1 MRRYTTLCI
10 IRFITGIIEWYII
23 ILYTIRCITKR
34 IKKTRTLVSGF
45 FLWKT
50 PWRLCPDDYAFAVV
64 VFDFCWGV
72 AAGASPPRGLFL
84 AKSTRNGAATKIEE

>member
-45 FLWKT
+45 FYG
-50 PWRLCPDDYAFAVV
+50 RRRG
-64 VFDFCWGV
+64 VFV
-72 AAGASPPRGLFL
+72 RTITLLP
-84 AKSTRNGAATKIEE
+84 